1 MDKTTKTKILNLKKK
16 KKLKTYPLQF
26 EGENNKNHLI
36 PF

>member
-1 MDKTTKTKILNLKKK
+1 MDKTTKTKILNLKK